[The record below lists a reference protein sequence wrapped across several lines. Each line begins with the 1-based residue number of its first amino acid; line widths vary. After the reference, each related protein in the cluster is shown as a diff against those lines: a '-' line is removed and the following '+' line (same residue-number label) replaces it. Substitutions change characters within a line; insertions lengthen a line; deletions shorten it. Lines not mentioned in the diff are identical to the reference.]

1 MPSED
6 NSWIN
11 AIYDLHP
18 YESNRVQLESFPY
31 FAVCQKAGSCIMPL
45 VITIGGVL
53 LLLILITVVKFDA
66 FLSFVIVCLFV
77 GISMGLSIQ
86 DTIDAMTK
94 GLGDTL
100 GFLVLILGFGAMLG
114 RIMADSGAAQQITR
128 TMVRAFGMK
137 RLHWA
142 LMLTGFVVGIPMF
155 YSVGFVILIPIV
167 FTLAASTRLPLIFVA
182 LPMVASLSVTHGLLP
197 PHPAP
202 TAIADMFDADMG
214 KVMMLGIIICIPAM
228 IIAGPL
234 LAPRFRK
241 IRATPMED
249 FTGKESMDESQLPS
263 TLLSMLAALMPVLL
277 MGVSAILLPLLKADS
292 PAHKIVGGVGD
303 PVMAM
308 LLSVLFALFTLS
320 LRNGKKIP
328 GVMENLMHAVSAI
341 AMILLIVAGAG
352 GLKEILV
359 VSGISDYLA
368 DLLRQSGG
376 SPLFLAW
383 LIAVVIRISIGSAT
397 VSAMTAAG
405 IVLPLVSDPSVSP
418 ELMVLSIG
426 SGSLIASH
434 VNDSGFWMFKEYFN
448 LSIRDTLLTWTL
460 METVIS
466 LVGLAGVFI
475 LDIFI

>member
-1 MPSED
+1 
-6 NSWIN
+6 
-11 AIYDLHP
+11 
-18 YESNRVQLESFPY
+18 
-31 FAVCQKAGSCIMPL
+31 MPL
-45 VITIGGVL
+45 VIVIAGVL
-53 LLLILITVVKFDA
+53 LLLLLITAVKFDA

-77 GISMGLSIQ
+77 GIAMGLSIEE
-86 DTIDAMTK
+86 TIQAMTK
-94 GLGDTL
+94 GIGDTL

-114 RIMADSGAAQQITR
+114 RIVADSGAAQKITQ
-128 TMVRAFGMK
+128 TMVGAFGLK

-142 LMLTGFVVGIPMF
+142 LMLTGFIVGIPMF

-167 FTLAASTRLPLIFVA
+167 FTLAASTGMSLIFVA

-202 TAIADMFDADMG
+202 TAIADMFGADMG
-214 KVMMLGIIICIPAM
+214 KVMMLGILISVPAM

-234 LAPRFRK
+234 LATRFKK
-241 IRATPMED
+241 IRATPMEE
-249 FTGKESMDESQLPS
+249 FTGQEPLDEKELPS
-263 TLLSMLAALMPVLL
+263 TFLSMMAALMPVLL
-277 MGVSAILLPLLKADS
+277 MGVSALIVPLLSEDS
-292 PAHKIVGGVGD
+292 SAARIISGLGD

-328 GVMENLMHAVSAI
+328 DVMTNLMHAVSTI

-359 VSGISDYLA
+359 VSGISEYLA

-397 VSAMTAAG
+397 VAAMTAAG

-448 LSIRDTLLTWTL
+448 LSVKDTLATWTL

-466 LVGLAGVFI
+466 LVGLGGVFL
-475 LDIFI
+475 LDLII

>member
-1 MPSED
+1 
-6 NSWIN
+6 
-11 AIYDLHP
+11 
-18 YESNRVQLESFPY
+18 
-31 FAVCQKAGSCIMPL
+31 MPL
-45 VITIGGVL
+45 VITIAGVL
-53 LLLILITVVKFDA
+53 LLLLLITVVKFDA

-86 DTIDAMTK
+86 ETIAALTK

-114 RIMADSGAAQQITR
+114 RIMADSGAAQRITHS
-128 TMVRAFGMK
+128 MVGAFGLK

-142 LMLTGFVVGIPMF
+142 LMLTGFIVGIPMF

-167 FTLAASTRLPLIFVA
+167 FTLAASTGMPLIFVA

-202 TAIADMFDADMG
+202 TAIAGMFGADMG
-214 KVMMLGIIICIPAM
+214 KVMMLGILLSVPAI

-234 LAPRFRK
+234 LAPRFKK
-241 IRATPMED
+241 IKASPIKE
-249 FTGKESMDESQLPS
+249 FTGQEPLSEQELPS
-263 TLLSMLAALMPVLL
+263 TLISMLAALMPVLL
-277 MGVSAILLPLLKADS
+277 MGVSALILPFLSEQSKLRSIIAGL
-292 PAHKIVGGVGD
+292 GD

-308 LLSVLFALFTLS
+308 LISVLFALFTLS

-328 GVMENLMHAVSAI
+328 EVMNNLMQAVASI

-359 VSGISDYLA
+359 VSGISEYLA
-368 DLLRQSGG
+368 DMLRESGG

-397 VSAMTAAG
+397 VAAMTAAG

-448 LSIRDTLLTWTL
+448 LSIRDTLVTWTL
-460 METVIS
+460 METIIS
-466 LVGLAGVFI
+466 VVGLGGVFI

>member
-1 MPSED
+1 
-6 NSWIN
+6 
-11 AIYDLHP
+11 
-18 YESNRVQLESFPY
+18 
-31 FAVCQKAGSCIMPL
+31 MPL
-45 VITIGGVL
+45 VIVIAGVL
-53 LLLILITVVKFDA
+53 LLLLLITAVKFDA

-77 GISMGLSIQ
+77 GIAMGLSIEE
-86 DTIDAMTK
+86 TIQAMTK
-94 GLGDTL
+94 GIGDTL

-114 RIMADSGAAQQITR
+114 RIVADSGAAQKITQ
-128 TMVRAFGMK
+128 TMVGAFGLK

-142 LMLTGFVVGIPMF
+142 LMLTGFIVGIPMF

-167 FTLAASTRLPLIFVA
+167 FTLAASTGMSLIFVA

-202 TAIADMFDADMG
+202 TAIADMFGADMG
-214 KVMMLGIIICIPAM
+214 KVMMLGILISVPAM

-234 LAPRFRK
+234 LATRFKK
-241 IRATPMED
+241 IRATPMEE
-249 FTGKESMDESQLPS
+249 FTGQEPLDEKELPS
-263 TLLSMLAALMPVLL
+263 TFLSMMAALMPVLL
-277 MGVSAILLPLLKADS
+277 MGVSALIVPLLSEDS
-292 PAHKIVGGVGD
+292 STARIISGLGD

-328 GVMENLMHAVSAI
+328 DVMTNLMHAVSTI

-359 VSGISDYLA
+359 VSGISEYLA

-397 VSAMTAAG
+397 VAAMTAAG

-448 LSIRDTLLTWTL
+448 LSVKDTLATWTL

-466 LVGLAGVFI
+466 LVGLGGVFL
-475 LDIFI
+475 LDLII

>member
-1 MPSED
+1 
-6 NSWIN
+6 
-11 AIYDLHP
+11 
-18 YESNRVQLESFPY
+18 
-31 FAVCQKAGSCIMPL
+31 MPL
-45 VITIGGVL
+45 VIVIAGVL
-53 LLLILITVVKFDA
+53 LLLLLITAVKFDA

-77 GISMGLSIQ
+77 GLAMGLSIEE
-86 DTIDAMTK
+86 TIAALTK

-114 RIMADSGAAQQITR
+114 RIVADSGAARKITE
-128 TMVRAFGMK
+128 TMVGAFGIK

-142 LMLTGFVVGIPMF
+142 LMLTGFIVGIPMF

-167 FTLAASTRLPLIFVA
+167 FTLAASTGMPLIFVA
-182 LPMVASLSVTHGLLP
+182 MPMVASLSVTHGLLP

-202 TAIADMFDADMG
+202 TAIADMFGADMG
-214 KVMMLGIIICIPAM
+214 KVMMLGIVLSVPAI

-234 LAPRFRK
+234 LALRFKK
-241 IRATPMED
+241 IRATPLEE
-249 FTGKESMDESQLPS
+249 FTGREPMEKSKLPS
-263 TLLSMLAALMPVLL
+263 TFLSMSAALMPVLL
-277 MGVSAILLPLLKADS
+277 MGISALIVPLLEEGS
-292 PAHKIVGGVGD
+292 PADRIIRGLGD

-328 GVMENLMHAVSAI
+328 EVMNNLMHAVSSI

-397 VSAMTAAG
+397 VAAMTAAG

-475 LDIFI
+475 LDLFI

>member
-1 MPSED
+1 
-6 NSWIN
+6 
-11 AIYDLHP
+11 
-18 YESNRVQLESFPY
+18 
-31 FAVCQKAGSCIMPL
+31 MPL
-45 VITIGGVL
+45 VIVIAGVL
-53 LLLILITVVKFDA
+53 LLLLLITAVKFDA

-77 GISMGLSIQ
+77 GIAMGLSIEE
-86 DTIDAMTK
+86 TIQAMTK
-94 GLGDTL
+94 GIGDTL

-114 RIMADSGAAQQITR
+114 RIVADSGAAQKITQ
-128 TMVRAFGMK
+128 TMVGAFGRK

-142 LMLTGFVVGIPMF
+142 LMITGFIVGIPMF

-167 FTLAASTRLPLIFVA
+167 FTLAASTGMSLIFVA

-202 TAIADMFDADMG
+202 TAIADMFGADMG
-214 KVMMLGIIICIPAM
+214 KVMMLGILLSVPAM

-234 LAPRFRK
+234 LAPRFKK
-241 IRATPMED
+241 IRATPMEE
-249 FTGKESMDESQLPS
+249 FTGKEPLDEKELPS
-263 TLLSMLAALMPVLL
+263 TFLSLMAALMPVLL
-277 MGVSAILLPLLKADS
+277 MGGSALIVPLLNEHS
-292 PAHKIVGGVGD
+292 PAARIISGLGD

-308 LLSVLFALFTLS
+308 LFSVLFALFTLS
-320 LRNGKKIP
+320 LRNGRKIP
-328 GVMENLMHAVSAI
+328 EVMTNLMHAVSTI

-359 VSGISDYLA
+359 VSGISEYMA

-397 VSAMTAAG
+397 VAAMTAAG
-405 IVLPLVSDPSVSP
+405 MVLPLVSDPSVSP

-448 LSIRDTLLTWTL
+448 LSVRDTLATWTL

-466 LVGLAGVFI
+466 LVGLAGVFV
-475 LDIFI
+475 LDLFI